1 MKHEYLDKI
10 KKQLDE
16 NKNCEVA
23 LFLLREE
30 DSEEGAGVSVRIK
43 SIFTGVSIAQL
54 IAIKEHID
62 KKIKE
67 FVDEEIS
74 KRIFGNANN
83 ADFEA

>member
-43 SIFTGVSIAQL
+43 SIFVSMQSPHFPVGIL
-54 IAIKEHID
+54 PRHRPKHL
-62 KKIKE
+62 
-67 FVDEEIS
+67 
-74 KRIFGNANN
+74 
-83 ADFEA
+83 